1 MNFKM
6 SKQAWGAALGLVA
19 YGAFVVVF
27 REQAETFLVQVLSTI
42 GSVL

>member
-6 SKQAWGAALGLVA
+6 SKQGWCVALGLVA
-19 YGAFVVVF
+19 YAAFVVVF
-27 REQAETFLVQVLSTI
+27 REQAEAVLVQVLSTI